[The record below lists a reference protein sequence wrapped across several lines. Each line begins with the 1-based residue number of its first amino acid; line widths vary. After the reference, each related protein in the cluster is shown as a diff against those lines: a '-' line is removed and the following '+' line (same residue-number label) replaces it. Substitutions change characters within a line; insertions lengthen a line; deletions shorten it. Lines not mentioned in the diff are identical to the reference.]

1 MNKLIILTVT
11 VGVASA
17 FAFALP
23 QAAQAQ
29 ALEILNPPMQI
40 QAKKKAAKHKSA
52 GNNAKFSPGSQE
64 TTKERSAR
72 LQRECKGGV
81 NAGACAGYTR

>member
-1 MNKLIILTVT
+1 MNRLIIVT
-11 VGVASA
+11 IVAGAAYA
-17 FAFALP
+17 FVLP
-23 QAAQAQ
+23 QVAQAQ
-29 ALEILNPPMQI
+29 ALDILNPPLQV
-40 QAKKKAAKHKSA
+40 QAKKKSSKHKSA

-64 TTKERSAR
+64 TSKERSAR